1 MRIVRTFGLALIAAA
16 ILPAAASAQSAAQGT
31 SQGATQGPRDFKDS
45 WFWGIRGGSTT
56 FTAGAD
62 GSSRVYAPSV
72 GFEWLITRSRVA
84 LNLSVDQS
92 FFDDQ
97 AGVFDPTVAG
107 SVRPVSISDMR
118 SYQGSVFF
126 FPKQYGS
133 MRPYAGLGVALNVIQ
148 NADPQGTFANSDSQS
163 EILTT
168 VEDQTSR
175 ASAIFTLG
183 VQAQVQ
189 RASLFVQGASMPT
202 RHRFL
207 LNGSAN
213 TFQLQAG
220 VRYNLVGAIEK
231 F

>member
-16 ILPAAASAQSAAQGT
+16 ILPVASSAQSAAQG
-31 SQGATQGPRDFKDS
+31 PRDFNDS
-45 WFWGIRGGSTT
+45 WFWGIRGGSTM
-56 FTAGAD
+56 FNAGAD
-62 GSSRVYAPSV
+62 GSSKVYAPSV
-72 GFEWLITRSRVA
+72 GAEWLITRSRVA
-84 LNLSVDQS
+84 LNLSVEQS

-97 AGVFDPTVAG
+97 AGIFDPSVAG

-118 SYQGSVFF
+118 TYQASVFF

-133 MRPYAGLGVALNVIQ
+133 LRPYAGLGLALNVIQ
-148 NADPQGTFANSDSQS
+148 SAEPMGTYASSESQVAVLS
-163 EILTT
+163 SIE
-168 VEDQTSR
+168 EQTSR

-183 VQAQVQ
+183 TQWQVQ
-189 RASLFVQGASMPT
+189 RSALFLQATTMPT
-202 RHRFL
+202 RRNFL
-207 LNGSAN
+207 LSGAAN

>member
-1 MRIVRTFGLALIAAA
+1 MRIVRTFGLALAAA
-16 ILPAAASAQSAAQGT
+16 ALLPVAASAQSVQGAQSAAQG
-31 SQGATQGPRDFKDS
+31 PRDFQDS
-45 WFWGIRGGSTT
+45 WFWGIRGGSTM

-97 AGVFDPTVAG
+97 SRVFDPTVAG

-118 SYQGSVFF
+118 SYQGSIFF

-133 MRPYAGLGVALNVIQ
+133 MRPYAGLGLALNVIQ
-148 NADPQGTFANSDSQS
+148 NADPQGTFATSASQT

-189 RASLFVQGASMPT
+189 RASLFLQAASMPT
-202 RHRFL
+202 RNRFL
-207 LNGSAN
+207 LNGAAN
-213 TFQLQAG
+213 TFQFQAG
-220 VRYNLVGAIEK
+220 VRYNLAGAIEK
-231 F
+231 I